1 MAYFYGK
8 VAGQRPEPIGMGGTK
23 VNGLSVTA
31 ASYKGAIRVEVYVD
45 DDGDKVGALVSEQ
58 VPIPEPATL
67 VLLGTGLLAMGK
79 LVKKAKR

>member
-45 DDGDKVGALVSEQ
+45 DDGDDAFAITEQRWEGAGIRRWIAQ
-58 VPIPEPATL
+58 
-67 VLLGTGLLAMGK
+67 GK
-79 LVKKAKR
+79 IGKGI